1 MYRPRHSLCVI
12 EYAGYRTAVHN
23 MIVPRA
29 LLLFVGVGNQ
39 IGDGQTPEE
48 KNERKDEEKQEE
60 VEKEEVEEKKKKKRD
75 KQEK

>member
-29 LLLFVGVGNQ
+29 LFCLLVWGTKSETGKHR
-39 IGDGQTPEE
+39 GK

-60 VEKEEVEEKKKKKRD
+60 VEKVEE
-75 KQEK
+75 EEAG

>member
-12 EYAGYRTAVHN
+12 EYAEYRTAVHN

-29 LLLFVGVGNQ
+29 LFCLLVWGTKSETGKHR
-39 IGDGQTPEE
+39 GK

-60 VEKEEVEEKKKKKRD
+60 VEKEEEGKKKKKRD